1 MVQQPPRL
9 QVASGPFKH
18 LGPGVQ
24 LRLWLWIAVAV
35 FPLNTIF
42 FETLCISILFF
53 LAKFAKSSKQCEC
66 QISANIRQCESDGDC
81 SVVLTPRHRGQC
93 PHLEQHGLVPGAWLP
108 GRGFRNCPNCLNV
121 INIQPSPCHMTRGH
135 GSRASNDGYPKVHIR
150 EDFTITEKAPT
161 WAFSSLKAP
170 TITTTVLSTRR
181 RP

>member
-1 MVQQPPRL
+1 MHVDNSFTFLTHCNACNLYFLYPYC
-9 QVASGPFKH
+9 
-18 LGPGVQ
+18 
-24 LRLWLWIAVAV
+24 
-35 FPLNTIF
+35 F
-42 FETLCISILFF
+42 FF
-53 LAKFAKSSKQCEC
+53 AKFAKSSKQCEC
-66 QISANIRQCESDGDC
+66 QISANIRQCESDGDS
-81 SVVLTPRHRGQC
+81 SVVLTPRHRG
-93 PHLEQHGLVPGAWLP
+93 HMSTSGAARAGSGAWLP

-170 TITTTVLSTRR
+170 TITTTLLSTRR

>member
-1 MVQQPPRL
+1 MH
-9 QVASGPFKH
+9 AIYIFYIH
-18 LGPGVQ
+18 T
-24 LRLWLWIAVAV
+24 V
-35 FPLNTIF
+35 FF
-42 FETLCISILFF
+42 
-53 LAKFAKSSKQCEC
+53 AKFAKSSKQCEC
-66 QISANIRQCESDGDC
+66 QIAANIRQCESDGDC

-170 TITTTVLSTRR
+170 TIVLLLLLCFQPGEGPKSNRGILHDCEIFGNRR
-181 RP
+181 ITFV

>member
-1 MVQQPPRL
+1 MHVDNSFTFLTHCNACNLYFLYPYC
-9 QVASGPFKH
+9 
-18 LGPGVQ
+18 
-24 LRLWLWIAVAV
+24 
-35 FPLNTIF
+35 F
-42 FETLCISILFF
+42 FF
-53 LAKFAKSSKQCEC
+53 AKFAKSSKQCEC
-66 QISANIRQCESDGDC
+66 QIAANIRQCESDGDC

-93 PHLEQHGLVPGAWLP
+93 PHLEQQGGLPGAWLP

-181 RP
+181 RTK